1 MKKDR
6 ILIAAPATDTL
17 GEPFTL
23 EVRAE
28 HVGSFTAA
36 PFSLTFD
43 PALVA
48 LVSVAEGASLK
59 KPGMQT
65 NFSSSLDP
73 AGNVK
78 ISLQLSGG
86 ASLDG
91 GSGVLAT
98 LVFRSKKQGSAAFGF
113 RDVAFTSANGT
124 PVPFVPVAATEL
136 IQ

>member
-1 MKKDR
+1 MKKDQ
-6 ILIAAPATDTL
+6 ILLAAPATGTL

-28 HVGSFTAA
+28 QVGSFTAA
-36 PFSLTFD
+36 PLSLTFD
-43 PALVA
+43 PALVE
-48 LVSVAEGASLK
+48 LVSVAEGASLR

-65 NFSSSLDP
+65 NFSSSLVP

-78 ISLQLSGG
+78 ISLQLSGR

-98 LVFRSKKQGSAAFGF
+98 QVFRSKKQGSAAFGF
-113 RDVAFTSANGT
+113 RDVVFTSA
-124 PVPFVPVAATEL
+124 TETL
-136 IQ
+136 CQSSR

>member
-1 MKKDR
+1 LD
-6 ILIAAPATDTL
+6 
-17 GEPFTL
+17 
-23 EVRAE
+23 VRAE
-28 HVGSFTAA
+28 NVGSFTAA

-43 PALVA
+43 PALVEI
-48 LVSVAEGASLK
+48 VSVAEGASLR

-65 NFSSSLDP
+65 NFSSSVDP

-78 ISLQLSGG
+78 ISLLLSEGS
-86 ASLDG
+86 SLNG

-98 LVFRSKKQGSAAFGF
+98 LVFRPKLQGTAAFGF

-124 PVPFVPVAATEL
+124 QLPVVPVAATVL